1 MEAAAATISP
11 DVAADVSTAVAVVG
25 ARIAVAVVAVVALGD
40 GVDLFVDLARRW
52 SAWVLTQVLIADLND
67 PEKCFAFR
75 WSK

>member
-25 ARIAVAVVAVVALGD
+25 ARIAVAVVAVGD
-40 GVDLFVDLARRW
+40 GVDLFVDLARHW
-52 SAWVLTQVLIADLND
+52 SAWASTQVLIADLND